1 LRNLR
6 NVRPRER
13 IFAVAGSTRVGS
25 PAESVFVK
33 PKHLL
38 IFVISLLALQNAQAG
53 VDRKILLQ
61 DMAAFD
67 RAYVPALAVTGEHKL
82 KAARKA
88 MARLNGEWKTFRNR
102 YQGSL
107 GSDKAWQEGFM
118 QIDAH
123 VRRANAVVANGDTLN
138 QAHQALEEVRVILMN
153 LRRHDGM
160 QYFPD
165 ALTAYHEPMEAI
177 VLAAR
182 GKTARTLG
190 EAELARL
197 SRTLPEARRLWQEAV
212 KTPMDAGVFRFKP
225 AWTQAVQAA
234 IQQESE
240 ALQMLEKALASH
252 DRAQIVPAVA
262 AIKPPFARL
271 YGLFGDFTGLED

>member
-1 LRNLR
+1 M
-6 NVRPRER
+6 
-13 IFAVAGSTRVGS
+13 
-25 PAESVFVK
+25 K
-33 PKHLL
+33 PKHVL
-38 IFVISLLALQNAQAG
+38 ILVISLLALPNAQAG
-53 VDRKILLQ
+53 VDRQVLSQ

-67 RAYVPALAVTGEHKL
+67 RAYVPALAVASEQKL

-88 MARLNGEWKTFRNR
+88 MARLNSEWKTFRNR

-123 VRRANAVVANGDTLN
+123 IRRANAIVANGETLTQMHN
-138 QAHQALEEVRVILMN
+138 ALEEVRAILMN

-177 VLAAR
+177 VLAAK
-182 GKTARTLG
+182 GKTPRTLG
-190 EAELARL
+190 EADLARI
-197 SRTLPEARRLWQEAV
+197 SHTLPEARRLWQEAV

-225 AWTQAVQAA
+225 AQTQAVQAA

-240 ALQMLEKALASH
+240 ALQKLEKALASH
-252 DRAQIVPAVA
+252 DRAQILPAVA

-271 YGLFGDFTGLED
+271 YRLFGDFTGLED